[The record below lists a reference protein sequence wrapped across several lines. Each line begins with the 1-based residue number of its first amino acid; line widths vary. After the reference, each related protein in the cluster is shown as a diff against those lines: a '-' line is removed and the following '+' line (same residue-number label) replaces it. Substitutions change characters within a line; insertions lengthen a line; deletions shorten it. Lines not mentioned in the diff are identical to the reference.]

1 LEIPEVFEMSIEV
14 QGNVA
19 TYVAGEALVGFRRV
33 KLNSSRAVVYSDAGE
48 EWIGITT
55 EAVANGNNV
64 GVRLKNGPG
73 TFKMMAAGAY
83 SILAVLYGADDGK
96 VDDVAS
102 GLPVGRALEAATA
115 DGDVAEV
122 SIEGEAL
129 GDHSL
134 DMEMPSVEIVA
145 SSVGKGI
152 PFLIN
157 FRPAA
162 AGTFA
167 YTVPA
172 AKKLRV
178 IAVLDCVKT
187 GGNGAHA
194 SDEVQL
200 FNDTDAITD
209 KQELGAVNEDAI
221 FNFTTF
227 DATFQ
232 DVVAT
237 ETLNVV
243 ALEDAA
249 NGCDCIIPVLC
260 MWVTP

>member
-1 LEIPEVFEMSIEV
+1 MSIEV

-33 KLNSSRAVVYSDAGE
+33 KLNSSRAAVYSDAGE
-48 EWIGITT
+48 EWIGVTV
-55 EAVANGNNV
+55 EAAANGNNI

-73 TFKMMAAGAY
+73 TFKMMAAGGFA
-83 SILAVLYGADDGK
+83 ILAVLYGAVDGK

-162 AGTFA
+162 AGTLA

-178 IAVLDCVKT
+178 IAVLPCVKT

-237 ETLNVV
+237 ETLNLV

-249 NGCDCIIPVLC
+249 GGCDCTVPVLC